1 MDALEVLGWIAVV
14 ILAGA
19 GLLLLIVIGFV
30 LAILS
35 FYASAYTVALF
46 HILFIEPVIF
56 DTYSL
61 FTIPYNQ
68 IYAMALLHEL
78 YYWALAIVYMIGI
91 TEKIYSGN
99 SNK

>member
-1 MDALEVLGWIAVV
+1 MDALDVLGGIVV
-14 ILAGA
+14 VALFGA
-19 GLLLLIVIGFV
+19 GLLLFTV
-30 LAILS
+30 LGIMLVVLS

-68 IYAMALLHEL
+68 IYAIALLHEL
-78 YYWALAIVYMIGI
+78 YYWALAVVYMFGI
-91 TEKIYSGN
+91 TERGYSTFS
-99 SNK
+99 SN